1 MAHAALASA
10 LLACALA
17 AWAPDARAAPVPWY
31 IESEFQPP
39 RAYVGAEVVLR
50 LRLLRAPGVPYGVLR
65 PPRLG
70 EDAEV
75 IPIGRVRAYV
85 ETRKGIPYEVR
96 EQNYVVV
103 PRREGKLVLPGPE
116 VVGPLRQAGA
126 STRPPRGVPRTLEV
140 RAPRAAPGEPWLPAR
155 RITIEESW
163 SQDPGALSAG
173 QPVVRT
179 LVVRAEGLSGNRL
192 PALRMAEHPGLSAHH
207 EASRFSSQYL
217 DAGMAGQRTQRVV
230 LIAREEGEIELPALS
245 VDWWDTLADEPR
257 TTTLPARR
265 LRIGTFAAAQAAVP
279 PAPPPGE
286 LEPLDVMQ
294 GFAAVLFVLSGATLW
309 LYARRQTQREA
320 ARRLRAAC
328 RRNHAADARAALAE
342 WWIAASRGAPA
353 PVLLRMGDAWDAKA
367 RAALAA
373 LDAAIY
379 AGKPWEGKA
388 LWRAVKPW
396 LRRPATA
403 PAPALEVKPPRML
416 FRLQAAGRDVLD
428 S

>member
-1 MAHAALASA
+1 
-10 LLACALA
+10 
-17 AWAPDARAAPVPWY
+17 
-31 IESEFQPP
+31 
-39 RAYVGAEVVLR
+39 
-50 LRLLRAPGVPYGVLR
+50 VPYGVLR

-70 EDAEV
+70 EDADV

-85 ETRKGIPYEVR
+85 ETRKGVAYEVR

-155 RITIEESW
+155 RIAIEESW

-230 LIAREEGEIELPALS
+230 LIAREAGEIELPALS

-265 LRIGTFAAAQAAVP
+265 LRIGAFAAAQAAAP
-279 PAPPPGE
+279 PAPPPEE
-286 LEPLDVMQ
+286 LEPLAVMR
-294 GFAAVLFVLSGATLW
+294 GFAVVLFVLSGATLW
-309 LYARRQTQREA
+309 LYARRQPEREA
-320 ARRLRAAC
+320 KKRLRTAC
-328 RRNHAADARAALAE
+328 RRGHAQQAREALIE
-342 WWIAASRGAPA
+342 WWNSAAPGEAAP
-353 PVLLRMGDAWDAKA
+353 LLARVGDAWDPRA

-373 LDAAIY
+373 LDAALY
-379 AGKPWEGKA
+379 GGKPWDGREF
-388 LWRAVKPW
+388 WRAVKPW
-396 LRRPATA
+396 LRKRAALARSALRNEEVQAAGLPRIDPAA
-403 PAPALEVKPPRML
+403 AKLPLL
-416 FRLQAAGRDVLD
+416 FRLQGR
-428 S
+428 